1 MCRLLSNLMVLF
13 LILHQLL
20 ILSCNTHAQATS
32 YDPPHKKFEY
42 KWSFKGPY
50 LAQKDGQVPFW
61 EYGGSAIASE
71 EMIRITPSLK
81 SKKGQA
87 WTKYKTNFEWWEVE
101 LWLRVT
107 GRGRLGADGIAF
119 WFTDSKYPEGPV
131 FGSADQWRGLGIF
144 FDSFDN
150 DAKGNNPFIMAMMND
165 GNKIYDHDSD
175 GSAQQIGGCLRDF
188 RNKPFP
194 VRAKIEYYRNILS
207 VFIQS
212 GNTNNDN
219 DYELCLRAENVFLP
233 QFGHFGLSA
242 ATGALADDHDAIR
255 CLVSSLHVPGSLP
268 VNTQTVPD
276 AEKQKIDSQY
286 EQFKD
291 QLEKKKEQYFK
302 DHPEEAKKYHEE
314 EGDNGH
320 EYESLGEKELQQIF
334 DVQSQIH
341 LALNTLNRKLDEI
354 LGRQERTLSL
364 IGSSVQPI
372 PGQPGGQVPAVAGL
386 PIQRHE
392 VETLLGSQ
400 REVLQTSR
408 DLRQAFVNHQAL
420 PASAQAGAASNSLHS
435 QLLTEI
441 RDSVNVLRQQVTTVE
456 TKFTS
461 GSASAQVG
469 CPPVPNCAT
478 ASMVIAMLGCHL
490 VITIGYFIYKA
501 SSEKKH
507 GKFY

>member
-1 MCRLLSNLMVLF
+1 MLLFTN
-13 LILHQLL
+13 
-20 ILSCNTHAQATS
+20 AQASS
-32 YDPPHKKFEY
+32 YDPPHKRFEY

-71 EMIRITPSLK
+71 EMVRITPSLK
-81 SKKGQA
+81 SKKGQV

-107 GRGRLGADGIAF
+107 GRGRLGADGISF

-150 DAKGNNPFIMAMMND
+150 DGKGNNPYIMAMLND
-165 GNKIYDHDSD
+165 GTKIYDHDSD
-175 GSAQQIGGCLRDF
+175 GASQQIGGCLRDF

-242 ATGALADDHDAIR
+242 ATGALADDHDAIKF
-255 CLVSSLHVPGSLP
+255 LTSSLHLPGSMP
-268 VNTQTVPD
+268 NTAQTVPD
-276 AEKQKIDSQY
+276 SEKQKIDSQY

-302 DHPEEAKKYHEE
+302 DHPEEAKKFHEQE
-314 EGDNGH
+314 DGDASH
-320 EYESLGEKELQQIF
+320 EYETLGEKELQQIF

-364 IGSSVQPI
+364 VAGSVPAGHL
-372 PGQPGGQVPAVAGL
+372 GQPGQMPQVAGL

-392 VETLLGSQ
+392 VETLIGSQ

-408 DLRQAFVNHQAL
+408 DLRQALVNQQAI
-420 PASAQAGAASNSLHS
+420 PASAQAGAAANPLHS

-441 RDSVNVLRQQVTTVE
+441 RDGVNILRKEMAAVG
-456 TKFTS
+456 TKFMS
-461 GSASAQVG
+461 GAAASAQTG
-469 CPPVPNCAT
+469 CPPPPNCAT
-478 ASMVIAMLGCHL
+478 ATLVIAMLGCHL
-490 VITIGYFIYKA
+490 LVTIGYFIYKA
-501 SSEKKH
+501 NADKKH